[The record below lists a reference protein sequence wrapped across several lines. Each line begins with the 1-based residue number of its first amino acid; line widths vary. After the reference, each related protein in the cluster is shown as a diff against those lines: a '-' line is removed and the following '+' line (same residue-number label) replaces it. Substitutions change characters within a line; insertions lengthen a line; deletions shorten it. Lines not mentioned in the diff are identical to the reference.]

1 PQVTQAAM
9 QFDGLT
15 SNHDLPITVDEAMNY
30 FKECYFYPDTNR
42 HQPNLQT
49 TNSAIVSVSDLQHEV
64 KLLNKERR
72 TVLDIEDIT
81 FYEGE
86 QIDIVGNNG
95 AGKTTLMKSLAG
107 IIKQKQGTVHVD
119 GMDVVKTP
127 DEQLLRHITILYEYS
142 KVLFII

>member
-1 PQVTQAAM
+1 
-9 QFDGLT
+9 FDGLT

-72 TVLDIEDIT
+72 TVIDIEDIT

-86 QIDIVGNNG
+86 QIDIVRKNG
-95 AGKTTLMKSLAG
+95 AGKTNLMKSLAG
-107 IIKQKQGTVHVD
+107 IIKQKQRTVNVD
-119 GMDVVKTP
+119 GMDVVTTTVEKI
-127 DEQLLRHITILYEYS
+127 QYNI
-142 KVLFII
+142 

>member
-1 PQVTQAAM
+1 
-9 QFDGLT
+9 
-15 SNHDLPITVDEAMNY
+15 MNY
-30 FKECYFYPDTNR
+30 FKEWYFYPDTNR
-42 HQPNLQT
+42 NQPKLQT

-86 QIDIVGNNG
+86 QIAIVGNNG

-107 IIKQKQGTVHVD
+107 IIKPKQGTVHVD
-119 GMDVVKTP
+119 GMDVV
-127 DEQLLRHITILYEYS
+127 
-142 KVLFII
+142 